1 LLIIL
6 IIVVAMRSIGTPRLT
21 YLKVSKLFGSE
32 GAIGVNK
39 LGLGLIK
46 LL

>member
-1 LLIIL
+1 
-6 IIVVAMRSIGTPRLT
+6 MRNIGTPRLT
-21 YLKVSKLFGSE
+21 QLKVSKLFDGE

-39 LGLGLIK
+39 LSLSLIK